1 MNKVLS
7 LQKESISKDV
17 QLKAQSSKRVFNV
30 KQAVMQA
37 GSSAKH

>member
-17 QLKAQSSKRVFNV
+17 QLKAKSS
-30 KQAVMQA
+30 
-37 GSSAKH
+37 GSIQCKTSSNASWFLC